1 MATLSSLHS
10 RIRRATAEKVLEKVL
25 AGEARA
31 HFKKGFWRDCSCS
44 ICVIRRNYA
53 REQSQPN
60 RSQYYTNAFGM
71 KTSRRDDRR
80 DEQRRLRRQIEKEM

>member
-60 RSQYYTNAFGM
+60 RSQFYVNCLGV
-71 KTSRRDDRR
+71 KVDRREVRR
-80 DEQRRLRRQIEKEM
+80 DEQRKLISQIMKDI